1 MRELILIVGRTGAGK
16 STIARK
22 LADMFKR
29 PIVKSYTTRPMR
41 EGETEETADHIF
53 IDAKDVALYSDDFA
67 AYTKIGDY
75 EYFITWS
82 LLEDYASKG
91 AIYVI
96 DPVGVWNLQKSLK
109 DAGKE
114 MDLNILYIKA
124 NEETR
129 MNRLRMRGDDEI
141 EIEKRLMAEADQ
153 FDEFERRIDDG
164 YEKVLIINNSEDD
177 ENLIRYKKPFIHPL
191 SARLLT
197 TKEAETLLSE
207 EDRKYNNWW
216 WLRSPGN
223 LQDYAAN
230 VYIDGSVDDFGNYVG
245 FANFCVRPALIIN
258 LKFSDYTI
266 GDTFTFDDKPFK
278 IISDELAFCLEDIG
292 QCCFRKDDN
301 ASDANDYEKSDVKK
315 FVDQWFKEAKQNA

>member
-1 MRELILIVGRTGAGK
+1 MNELVLIVGRTGAGK

-53 IDAKDVALYSDDFA
+53 IDAKDIGLYSDDFA

-96 DPVGVWNLQKSLK
+96 DPIGVWNLQKSLK
-109 DAGKE
+109 EAGKE

-124 NEETR
+124 HEDVR
-129 MNRLRMRGDDEI
+129 ISRIRLRGDDET
-141 EIEKRLMAEADQ
+141 EIKKRLRAETDQ

-164 YEKVLIINNSEDD
+164 YEKVLIINNSENN
-177 ENLIRYKKPFIHPL
+177 EKL
-191 SARLLT
+191 
-197 TKEAETLLSE
+197 EAM
-207 EDRKYNNWW
+207 
-216 WLRSPGN
+216 
-223 LQDYAAN
+223 
-230 VYIDGSVDDFGNYVG
+230 
-245 FANFCVRPALIIN
+245 
-258 LKFSDYTI
+258 
-266 GDTFTFDDKPFK
+266 
-278 IISDELAFCLEDIG
+278 
-292 QCCFRKDDN
+292 KDH
-301 ASDANDYEKSDVKK
+301 
-315 FVDQWFKEAKQNA
+315 KQK

>member
-1 MRELILIVGRTGAGK
+1 MKELILIVGRTGAGK

-82 LLEDYASKG
+82 LLENYASKG

-96 DPVGVWNLQKSLK
+96 DPIGVCNLQKSLK

-129 MNRLRMRGDDEI
+129 MNRLRLRGDDEI

-153 FDEFERRIDDG
+153 FDDFERRLDDG
-164 YEKVLIINNSEDD
+164 DEKILIVNNSEA
-177 ENLIRYKKPFIHPL
+177 NIHPL

-197 TKEAETLLSE
+197 AREAGTLLADE
-207 EDRKYNNWW
+207 ERAYICWW
-216 WLRSPGN
+216 WLRSPGYDQN
-223 LQDYAAN
+223 YA
-230 VYIDGSVDDFGNYVG
+230 VYVNYDGSVDYYGGRVYYGDGY
-245 FANFCVRPALIIN
+245 VRPALQ
-258 LKFSDYTI
+258 LLDCYTVGYNI
-266 GDTFTFDDKPFK
+266 GDKFK
-278 IISDELAFCLEDIG
+278 FGGKWFKVISRDLAFCLEDIG
-292 QCCFRKDDN
+292 RCCFREDYE
-301 ASDANDYEKSDVKK
+301 AADANDYEASDVKK
-315 FVDQWFKEAKQNA
+315 FVNQWFEEAQRNS